1 MRTDGTST
9 MHAVHEKIE
18 NDPGIVGDAVVC
30 TAAQCYLPQR
40 PPDAVFGKE
49 FMAVFVKTEMRQC

>member
-1 MRTDGTST
+1 

-30 TAAQCYLPQR
+30 TATQCYLPQR